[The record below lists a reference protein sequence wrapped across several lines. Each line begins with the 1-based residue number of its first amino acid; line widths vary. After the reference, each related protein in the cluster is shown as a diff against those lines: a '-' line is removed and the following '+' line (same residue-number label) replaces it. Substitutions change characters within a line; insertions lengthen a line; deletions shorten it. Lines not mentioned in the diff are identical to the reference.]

1 MKILVTGDSGF
12 VGTHLARKLL
22 ELNHEVKGFSAD
34 RGEDIRDYPNL
45 EKAIKKMDAVI
56 HLGAQTDVRK
66 SFEDPKLDY
75 EVNYEGTR
83 NVVKVCKK
91 TGAKLIFTSSAAIYG
106 NSLEIPTKEGSPKLP
121 VSFYGLHKLL
131 AEKECE
137 RINAF
142 IIRPFNIYGPNGHGA
157 INKFIEL
164 MKFDKEITLF
174 NDGSHTRDYV
184 HVEDVISALITGL
197 KSKPGTYN
205 IASGKETSI
214 NEIMNII
221 SKELAKKPKI
231 KYKILKE
238 GDTSRSVADI
248 TKAKKELMWYP
259 KITLETGIK
268 KIINMLGN

>member
-142 IIRPFNIYGPNGHGA
+142 IIRPFNIYGPNGHGVV
-157 INKFIEL
+157 NKFIEL
-164 MKFDKEITLF
+164 IKSGNEVTLF
-174 NDGSHTRDYV
+174 NDGTHTRDYIYV
-184 HVEDVISALITGL
+184 DDVISSLILGL
-197 KSKPGTYN
+197 KAKPGTFN
-205 IASGKETSI
+205 IASGRETSLNQVI
-214 NEIMNII
+214 KII
-221 SKELAKKPKI
+221 SKELGKPPKI
-231 KYKILKE
+231 KYSILKE
-238 GDTSRSVADI
+238 GDATRSIADI
-248 TKAKKELMWYP
+248 SRAKKELGWLP
-259 KITLETGIK
+259 KTRLEVGIK
-268 KIINMLGN
+268 KTIGD